1 MNSSELYCV
10 IFMVS
15 ICVLVIIIA
24 AIYFD
29 HKLTI
34 KEQRDEIEQN
44 FFSNGVLNDLFGE
57 LDFFI
62 EQEFAF
68 TLQIPY
74 EGKEVKKITDFEGTL
89 NELNDGVISSISDRM
104 IERFKYLGIN
114 QEYVY
119 AYITRK
125 NMMLLLVYM
134 KENGIGGMSRAKNEE
149 EEE

>member
-1 MNSSELYCV
+1 MIAY
-10 IFMVS
+10 
-15 ICVLVIIIA
+15 ICIISLAVLITVLA
-24 AIYFD
+24 AIYLD
-29 HKLTI
+29 HKLAV
-34 KEQRDEIEQN
+34 KEIERDIKLN
-44 FFSNGVLNDLFGE
+44 FLAKGKLNDLFAE

-89 NELNDGVISSISDRM
+89 NELNSGVIDSITDTM
-104 IERFKYLGIN
+104 VERFDYLGVDKDYI
-114 QEYVY
+114 Y

-125 NMMLLLVYM
+125 NMMMLLLYM
-134 KENGIGGMSRAKNEE
+134 KDNGIGGMSSQKSEE

>member
-1 MNSSELYCV
+1 MIAY
-10 IFMVS
+10 
-15 ICVLVIIIA
+15 ICIISLAVLISVLA
-24 AIYFD
+24 AIYLD
-29 HKLTI
+29 HKLAV
-34 KEQRDEIEQN
+34 KEIERDIKLN
-44 FFSNGVLNDLFGE
+44 FLAKGKLNDLFAE

-89 NELNDGVISSISDRM
+89 NELNSGVIDSITDTM
-104 IERFKYLGIN
+104 VERFDYLGVDKDYI
-114 QEYVY
+114 Y

-125 NMMLLLVYM
+125 NMMMLLLYM
-134 KENGIGGMSRAKNEE
+134 KDNGIGGMSSQKSEE

>member
-1 MNSSELYCV
+1 MIAY
-10 IFMVS
+10 
-15 ICVLVIIIA
+15 ICIISLAVLITVLA
-24 AIYFD
+24 AIYLD
-29 HKLTI
+29 HKLVV
-34 KEQRDEIEQN
+34 KEIERDIKLN
-44 FFSNGVLNDLFGE
+44 FLAEGKLNDLFAE

-89 NELNDGVISSISDRM
+89 NELNSGVIDSITDTM
-104 IERFKYLGIN
+104 VERFDYLGVDKDYI
-114 QEYVY
+114 Y

-125 NMMLLLVYM
+125 NMMMLLLYM
-134 KENGIGGMSRAKNEE
+134 KDNGIGGMSSQKSEE

>member
-1 MNSSELYCV
+1 MIAYIC
-10 IFMVS
+10 IIS
-15 ICVLVIIIA
+15 IAVLITVLA
-24 AIYFD
+24 AIYLD
-29 HKLTI
+29 HKLAV
-34 KEQRDEIEQN
+34 KEIERDIKLN
-44 FFSNGVLNDLFGE
+44 FLAKGKLNDLFAE

-89 NELNDGVISSISDRM
+89 NELNSGVIDSITDTM
-104 IERFKYLGIN
+104 VERFDYLGVDKDYI
-114 QEYVY
+114 Y

-125 NMMLLLVYM
+125 NMMMLLLYM
-134 KENGIGGMSRAKNEE
+134 KDNGIGGMSSQKSEE

>member
-1 MNSSELYCV
+1 MIAY
-10 IFMVS
+10 
-15 ICVLVIIIA
+15 ICIISLAVLITVLA
-24 AIYFD
+24 AIYLD
-29 HKLTI
+29 HKLTV
-34 KEQRDEIEQN
+34 KEIERDIKLN
-44 FFSNGVLNDLFGE
+44 FLAKGKLNDLFAE

-89 NELNDGVISSISDRM
+89 NELNSGVIDSITDTM
-104 IERFKYLGIN
+104 VERFDYLGVDKDYI
-114 QEYVY
+114 Y

-125 NMMLLLVYM
+125 NMMMLLLYM
-134 KENGIGGMSRAKNEE
+134 KDNGIGGMSSQKSEE

>member
-1 MNSSELYCV
+1 MIAY
-10 IFMVS
+10 
-15 ICVLVIIIA
+15 ICIISLAVLITVLA
-24 AIYFD
+24 AIYLD
-29 HKLTI
+29 HKLAV
-34 KEQRDEIEQN
+34 KEIERDIKLN
-44 FFSNGVLNDLFGE
+44 FLAKGKLNDLFTE

-89 NELNDGVISSISDRM
+89 NELNSGVIDSITDTM
-104 IERFKYLGIN
+104 VERFDYLGVDKDYI
-114 QEYVY
+114 Y

-125 NMMLLLVYM
+125 NMMMLLLYM
-134 KENGIGGMSRAKNEE
+134 KDNGIGGMSSQKSEE

>member
-1 MNSSELYCV
+1 MIAY
-10 IFMVS
+10 
-15 ICVLVIIIA
+15 ICIISLAVLITVLA

-29 HKLTI
+29 HKLAV
-34 KEQRDEIEQN
+34 KEIEKDIKLN
-44 FFSNGVLNDLFGE
+44 FLAEGKLNDLFAE

-89 NELNDGVISSISDRM
+89 NELNSGVIDSITDTM
-104 IERFKYLGIN
+104 VERFDYLGVDKNYI
-114 QEYVY
+114 Y

-125 NMMLLLVYM
+125 NMMMLLLYM
-134 KENGIGGMSRAKNEE
+134 KDNGIGGMSSQKSEE

>member
-1 MNSSELYCV
+1 MIIY
-10 IFMVS
+10 
-15 ICVLVIIIA
+15 ICIISLAVLITVLA
-24 AIYFD
+24 AIYLD
-29 HKLTI
+29 HKLAV
-34 KEQRDEIEQN
+34 KEIERDIKLN
-44 FFSNGVLNDLFGE
+44 FLAKGKLNDLFAE

-89 NELNDGVISSISDRM
+89 NELNSGVIDSITDTM
-104 IERFKYLGIN
+104 VERFDYLGVDKDYI
-114 QEYVY
+114 Y

-125 NMMLLLVYM
+125 NMMMLLLYM
-134 KENGIGGMSRAKNEE
+134 KDNGIGGMSSQKSEE

>member
-1 MNSSELYCV
+1 MIGY
-10 IFMVS
+10 
-15 ICVLVIIIA
+15 ICIISLAVLIIVLT
-24 AIYFD
+24 AIYLD
-29 HKLTI
+29 HKLAV
-34 KEQRDEIEQN
+34 KEIERDIKLD
-44 FFSNGVLNDLFGE
+44 FLAKGKLNDLFAE

-89 NELNDGVISSISDRM
+89 NELNSGVIDSITDTM
-104 IERFKYLGIN
+104 VERFDYLGVDKDYI
-114 QEYVY
+114 Y

-125 NMMLLLVYM
+125 NMMMLLLYM
-134 KENGIGGMSRAKNEE
+134 KDNGIGGMSSQKSEE